1 VTIRLAIGLLAILW
15 NKDLEQC
22 LYLQPFSRYWPH
34 FLFPRSIV
42 TKSISSHFQDNA
54 HHTYRGHDFDLT
66 GSRDVI
72 GRMTIWFP
80 GSHFL

>member
-15 NKDLEQC
+15 NKDLEQS

-42 TKSISSHFQDNA
+42 TKSISSHLQDNA
-54 HHTYRGHDFDLT
+54 HYTYRGSRLWPLSVTWRYRSHDHLIP
-66 GSRDVI
+66 R
-72 GRMTIWFP
+72 
-80 GSHFL
+80 